1 MQKHINLKQL
11 VLLAALMMPTV
22 WCGANGT
29 NLNDGY
35 SHIEIREKIVQGTPR
50 SSIIHAFLND
60 HYLTVSFSQDFSQVT
75 IEVTTASGLFVDSVN
90 LLVSTGWQFYI
101 PDEGDY
107 VFTITFAD
115 GDEYYGEFTITD

>member
-1 MQKHINLKQL
+1 MRREKNKSFILLFGLLLFTSSSEAVGINSI
-11 VLLAALMMPTV
+11 
-22 WCGANGT
+22 
-29 NLNDGY
+29 DGY
-35 SHIEIREKIVQGTPR
+35 SHITVQQANTHGTPR
-50 SSIIHAFLND
+50 SPSIHAFLND
-60 HYLTVSFSQDFSQVT
+60 HYLTVSFSQDFGQVT